1 MFLSVAPSGVKIS
14 GPTEAKAEEK
24 VVITCTTENSNPTAE
39 IKWTID
45 KHIILNMTSK
55 TEIAPE
61 GGFITSSNVTFAI
74 NKAAQKVVAIC
85 QALNQKLTETIVG
98 THTINVICKFI
109 QIMKL
114 ASEILLICWKF
125 HSSVDTTTILY
136 TVINNYPLFYNLYLY
151 QFCSR
156 NLVIEMRN

>member
-1 MFLSVAPSGVKIS
+1 MLSFLVAPSEVRIS

-24 VVITCTTENSNPTAE
+24 VVVTCTTENSNPTAE

-74 NKAAQKVVAIC
+74 NKAAQTVVVLC

-98 THTINVICKFI
+98 SHTINVICKFMH
-109 QIMKL
+109 IMKL
-114 ASEILLICWKF
+114 VQEFSLISSESDYLL
-125 HSSVDTTTILY
+125 S
-136 TVINNYPLFYNLYLY
+136 
-151 QFCSR
+151 
-156 NLVIEMRN
+156 